1 MRFTSGWNASRLT
14 SLSIALPAPFA
25 RARCCGTPRRDPDS
39 CAVHARRQCAN
50 RAGELADRPR
60 VRGPA
65 PSRPS
70 SQARNHAGS
79 VRTVTRRSGLGAGTP
94 NRSRGASSPTR
105 ITPDPDRGTARTGG
119 WSDWGWASGRGT
131 GHRVTSSG
139 QGANGTGC
147 RRGPKG
153 RGTPG
158 RTPRTPPPSGSPAPA
173 AHPPRARCGR
183 AGCARLNFVR
193 LTLRI
198 YHLQGPV
205 TIRYAPHVFGV
216 RHHPLQWVFR
226 ASEMSY
232 RLRLAAAPADSAHGA
247 GEEWARLEVTRTQRT
262 AVRESVFS
270 GPRVEGELMQHVEP
284 MRFHRCFQDSASQ
297 A

>member
-1 MRFTSGWNASRLT
+1 MRESSR
-14 SLSIALPAPFA
+14 
-25 RARCCGTPRRDPDS
+25 RARRSTPRSWSRPLATVLAGQEPRGIRAHRYAPKRPRSRDAEPVPGSLVAD
-39 CAVHARRQCAN
+39 ADHPRPRP
-50 RAGELADRPR
+50 RAGP
-60 VRGPA
+60 
-65 PSRPS
+65 
-70 SQARNHAGS
+70 
-79 VRTVTRRSGLGAGTP
+79 
-94 NRSRGASSPTR
+94 
-105 ITPDPDRGTARTGG
+105 TGG
-119 WSDWGWASGRGT
+119 WSDWGWAPWLGT

-139 QGANGTGC
+139 QGAVGTGC
-147 RRGPKG
+147 RSGPKG
-153 RGTPG
+153 RG
-158 RTPRTPPPSGSPAPA
+158 PRVGLRG
-173 AHPPRARCGR
+173 PRHLRDRRLPRRILPKARSGR

>member
-1 MRFTSGWNASRLT
+1 MRESSR
-14 SLSIALPAPFA
+14 
-25 RARCCGTPRRDPDS
+25 RARRSTPRSWSRPLATVLAGQEPRGIRAHRYAPKRPRSRDAEPVPGSLVADADHPRS
-39 CAVHARRQCAN
+39 RPRDGPNWGLERLGLGV
-50 RAGELADRPR
+50 RAGD
-60 VRGPA
+60 GP
-65 PSRPS
+65 PGHFLGP
-70 SQARNHAGS
+70 GS
-79 VRTVTRRSGLGAGTP
+79 CRDGVQIWPEGAGTP
-94 NRSRGASSPTR
+94 C
-105 ITPDPDRGTARTGG
+105 RT
-119 WSDWGWASGRGT
+119 S
-131 GHRVTSSG
+131 
-139 QGANGTGC
+139 
-147 RRGPKG
+147 
-153 RGTPG
+153 
-158 RTPRTPPPSGSPAPA
+158 RTPPPSGSPAPA
-173 AHPPRARCGR
+173 AHPPEGRSGR